1 MFIFCTGLHLWKRL
15 WSFSSHWQKLF
26 TVTNNS
32 QNRLLD
38 GQTGERGAQAW
49 KSQVSGIVQPL
60 RCEMMHFETITKPEN
75 HLDTVS
81 SRPVAAS
88 HHCLEVLAKNLEIQ
102 FVFSYQEPESAK
114 EKEMHILKSNWTCW
128 ARNPP
133 TKASP
138 APFVSTISSL
148 KRWIIIN
155 GFSFEFERMWRYFGM
170 GATGKEW
177 SFPCSTAIT
186 WNKKFPSVSVL

>member
-1 MFIFCTGLHLWKRL
+1 MESCKNIIIRLPCIAGFLCRAIFRGCAEIEIFRDIFTSGVNHNPDLCSYILYWSAPLKETLVFQLTLAEAFHL
-15 WSFSSHWQKLF
+15 
-26 TVTNNS
+26 TNNS

-102 FVFSYQEPESAK
+102 KKMSLSYQEPESAQ
-114 EKEMHILKSNWTCW
+114 EKEMHILKSN
-128 ARNPP
+128 
-133 TKASP
+133 
-138 APFVSTISSL
+138 
-148 KRWIIIN
+148 
-155 GFSFEFERMWRYFGM
+155 
-170 GATGKEW
+170 
-177 SFPCSTAIT
+177 
-186 WNKKFPSVSVL
+186 

>member
-1 MFIFCTGLHLWKRL
+1 MSKPQSRPMFIFCTGLHLWKRL

-26 TVTNNS
+26 TTNNS

-60 RCEMMHFETITKPEN
+60 RCEMMHFETKPSCDWNEKPEN
-75 HLDTVS
+75 YLDTVS

-102 FVFSYQEPESAK
+102 KKKKCTFWNPIEPAEPE
-114 EKEMHILKSNWTCW
+114 ILQRKRPQLRLCQRS
-128 ARNPP
+128 PP
-133 TKASP
+133 
-138 APFVSTISSL
+138 L
-148 KRWIIIN
+148 KDGKLLKLIFFWIWKNVKILWN
-155 GFSFEFERMWRYFGM
+155 GSHWEGVEF
-170 GATGKEW
+170 
-177 SFPCSTAIT
+177 
-186 WNKKFPSVSVL
+186 SVLNSNHLK